1 MKDLEKNLGKE
12 GTDVISGFKGMI
24 VGYIVYWYG
33 CEQYLLIPKSQDGK
47 RISGEWFD
55 IKRIKIK
62 ESKIKLLDS
71 IFNGAEDSG
80 ETKPNS
86 W

>member
-1 MKDLEKNLGKE
+1 MKELRENLGKE
-12 GTDVISGFKGMI
+12 GQDLLTGFKGTI
-24 VGYIVYWYG
+24 GAYIVYWYG
-33 CEQYLLIPKSQDGK
+33 CEQYLLLPKAKDNK
-47 RISGEWFD
+47 RNEGEWFD

-62 ESKIKLLDS
+62 DSKVKLLDS

-86 W
+86 R